1 MTALAARQAYI
12 GRGIR
17 RMPWLT
23 LTGTALLVA
32 LFALFGGA
40 QEALVYDRA
49 LVFDGELYRLL
60 TGHLVHLDGRHLLFN
75 AGAFAM
81 LGAVYET
88 SEASRGRFALLMA
101 GAIVA
106 VSAFLVVLAPDTTA
120 YCGLSAA
127 LNALFAATVLS
138 LWRDTR
144 HWFWPLLLLGDLLKI
159 GFEWQFGSIFNA
171 GLLWTPLYG
180 AHLAGLVFGLAF
192 EWRRPPPTGP
202 VAERM

>member
-1 MTALAARQAYI
+1 MTALAAPEATI
-12 GRGIR
+12 GHGIS

-23 LTGTALLVA
+23 LTGTAVLVA

-40 QEALVYDRA
+40 PGALVYDRA
-49 LVFDGELYRLL
+49 LVFDGELYRLV
-60 TGHLVHLDGRHLLFN
+60 TGHLVHLDGRHLMFN

-101 GAIVA
+101 GAAAA
-106 VSAFLVVLAPDTTA
+106 VSAFLVFLAPATAA
-120 YCGLSAA
+120 YCGLSAV

-171 GLLWTPLYG
+171 GLLWAPLYG
-180 AHLAGLVFGLAF
+180 AHLAGLVFGLWF
-192 EWRRPPPTGP
+192 EWRRPCATGRG
-202 VAERM
+202 ASRA